1 MGRTSYVY
9 RYWKCCAISLWS
21 KPRREGK
28 PFSGRAKFCTA
39 VSKVRI
45 RIKKVRTQKFFT
57 LNIQMAKTR
66 RSRGKK
72 GTRKLSSWN
81 LLVMKTFKELK
92 AKNKDASF
100 SDALKEASRR
110 KK

>member
-1 MGRTSYVY
+1 MEAQYYIFGYG
-9 RYWKCCAISLWS
+9 KCATIPFCSHS
-21 KPRREGK
+21 RREGD
-28 PFSGRAKFCTA
+28 PVSIGAKKCPDLFKGGEHEKTL
-39 VSKVRI
+39 S
-45 RIKKVRTQKFFT
+45 QKFFP

-81 LLVMKTFKELK
+81 LLVMKTFKEMK
-92 AKNKDASF
+92 AKNKNASF
-100 SDALKEASRR
+100 SDALKEASKR